1 MQVNSNLAAS
11 SPPTKIGNL
20 NLHNI
25 INWQVKCLKYDLSAV
40 PPHNFFLKKLGLIA
54 IIFCLNMQL

>member
-20 NLHNI
+20 NLRNI
-25 INWQVKCLKYDLSAV
+25 INWPGYMFK
-40 PPHNFFLKKLGLIA
+40 I
-54 IIFCLNMQL
+54 